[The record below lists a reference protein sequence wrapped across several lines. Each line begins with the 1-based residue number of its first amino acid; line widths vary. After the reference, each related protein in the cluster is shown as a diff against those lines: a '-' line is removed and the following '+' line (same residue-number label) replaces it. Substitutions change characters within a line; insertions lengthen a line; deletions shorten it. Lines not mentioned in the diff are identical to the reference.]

1 MCTINP
7 DLQQERN
14 GATFNPY
21 ELTIW
26 WDGGTE
32 KYEKRKALEKL
43 FLEDPELKDDLPL
56 SYMSHK
62 QIYENSVRKAV
73 LIAKKLRDLRDIGE
87 LSVDTYTALLGGTLG
102 CALLKEGNPLSV
114 HFVMFVPTI
123 LGQGTIKQQI
133 EWLSKA
139 WELNIIGTYAQTELG
154 HGTFLRGLETRADYD
169 EKAQEFV
176 LNSPTLTAYKW
187 WPGGLGHTANYA
199 VVVAQLYTMRK
210 FRSLAPFIVQI
221 RDEETHMPMPGVDI
235 GEIGP
240 KLGMKSGNNGYLG
253 FKNVRVPLNHML
265 MKNQQVL
272 CDGTYIPPK
281 NSALTY
287 GTMMFVRVV
296 LIRDASLA
304 LAKASTIAV
313 RYSAVRRQSPID
325 PNKPEPQIMDHT
337 TQQLKLFPQVAKAIV
352 FKANGDIIY
361 DMYSHVSQEIEKG
374 ALERLPEMHAL
385 SCCLKAVCSADA
397 ASGVEICRLACGG
410 HGYMDCSNFPTLYG
424 MSTAVCTY
432 EGENTVMLLQT
443 ARYLVKA
450 YGQAAL
456 NPHVQLVPT
465 VAYIKKVIEE
475 PEFVGFDGSSEAI
488 VEAFQYVAANKI
500 RIAYERLEQQ
510 MREGA
515 ILEVATNRCGI
526 EMIQAA
532 ELHGRAFLA
541 LTALTELQ
549 ALSQKVSPALS
560 EIFQW
565 LLELYLVD
573 ACLQRIGDF
582 LRFIRL
588 TEQDVSGLE
597 SHLQE
602 CLKRL
607 RPNVVT
613 LVDGFDLH
621 DRILDSALGAYDGN
635 VYEKIFAA
643 AKKSPLNKEAFNGS
657 FHKYLRP
664 LMKSNL

>member
-1 MCTINP
+1 MSGINP
-7 DLQQERN
+7 DLQKERN
-14 GATFNPY
+14 AATFDPY

-26 WDGGTE
+26 WDGGDE
-32 KYEKRKALEKL
+32 KHKKRKALEKL
-43 FLEDPELKDDLPL
+43 FLEDPELEDVLPL

-62 QIYENSVRKAV
+62 QLYESSIRKAV
-73 LIAKKLRDLRDIGE
+73 LISNKLRDLRDIGE
-87 LSVDTYTALLGGTLG
+87 LSVDTYTALLGGSLG
-102 CALLKEGNPLSV
+102 FALLKEGNPLSV

-123 LGQGTIKQQI
+123 LGQGTIDQQI
-133 EWLSKA
+133 EWLGKA
-139 WELNIIGTYAQTELG
+139 WALNIIGTYAQTELG

-169 EKAQEFV
+169 EKTQQFV

-187 WPGGLGHTANYA
+187 WPGGLGHTANHA
-199 VVVAQLYTMRK
+199 VVVAQLYTMGK
-210 FRSLAPFIVQI
+210 FRGLAPFIVQI
-221 RDEETHMPMPGVDI
+221 RDEETHMPMPGIDI
-235 GEIGP
+235 GEIGT

-272 CDGTYIPPK
+272 SDGTYIPPK

-304 LAKASTIAV
+304 LAKASTIAI

-337 TQQLKLFPQVAKAIV
+337 TQQLKIFPQVAKAIV
-352 FKANGDIIY
+352 FRANGDIIY
-361 DMYSHVSQEIEKG
+361 DMYTHVSQEIEKG

-397 ASGVEICRLACGG
+397 ASGIEMCRLACGG

-424 MSTAVCTY
+424 MGTAVCTY

-450 YGQAAL
+450 YGQAL
-456 NPHVQLVPT
+456 NPQMQLVPT
-465 VAYIKKVIEE
+465 VAYIKEIIEK
-475 PEFVGFDGSSEAI
+475 PEFVNFDGSPEAI
-488 VEAFQYVAANKI
+488 VRAFQYVAANKI
-500 RIAYERLEQQ
+500 RIAYDRLEQQ
-510 MREGA
+510 RKKGA
-515 ILEVATNRCGI
+515 IFEVAANRCGI
-526 EMIQAA
+526 EMTQAA
-532 ELHGRAFLA
+532 ELHARAFLA

-549 ALSQKVSPALS
+549 ALSRKVSPALG
-560 EIFQW
+560 EIFQL

-582 LRFIRL
+582 LRFIKL
-588 TEQDVSGLE
+588 TEQDVNRLE
-597 SHLQE
+597 LHLQE

-607 RPNVVT
+607 RVNAVA

-643 AKKSPLNKEAFNGS
+643 AKKSPLNEEPVNVS
-657 FHKYLRP
+657 FHKYLKP